1 VTTANATYQYGDQ
14 QTLVTLSLDK
24 HRLIIQLEPGKET
37 YWYYDQIMKLATT
50 TFSYPGYPQQSLTAH
65 SESFAN
71 ELTQAMQRQTGTI
84 RKHRGSTL
92 LKLLVI
98 VLVLGVLFYFFALP
112 RLAARMASKVPISY
126 EKQLGEQLYQ
136 SMRGSFQVDEAKT
149 AYINSFFD
157 ELKIPSAYNI
167 QITVVKSDIPNAFAM
182 PGGRIVVYDKI
193 LKSMQSYEELAAL
206 LAHEF
211 THVEKR
217 HSLRSMFRQ
226 LSSQVF
232 FTLLMGD
239 ITVAGSVLLQNAD
252 DLKQLSYSRE
262 LETESDEYGARL
274 LTDRNISCE
283 GFVRLFQ
290 LLKKES
296 PASSAATY
304 EWLSSHPDLENRI
317 QNIQEL
323 SYCKQSTTT
332 NATLQTLFQQLK
344 TSK

>member
-1 VTTANATYQYGDQ
+1 MTTANATYQYGDQ
-14 QTLVTLSLDK
+14 QTLVTLVLDK
-24 HRLIIQLEPGKET
+24 HRLTIQLEPGKET
-37 YWYYDQIMKLATT
+37 YWYYDQVMKLEST
-50 TFSYPGYPQQSLTAH
+50 TFSYPGYPKQLLNIH
-65 SESFAN
+65 SDSFSAA
-71 ELTQAMQRQTGTI
+71 LTQAMQRQAGTL

-92 LKLLVI
+92 LKLLLAFVI
-98 VLVLGVLFYFFALP
+98 IGLLFYFFALP
-112 RLAARMASKVPISY
+112 RLAASMASKVPVSY

-136 SMRGSFQVDEAKT
+136 SMRGTFQVDEAKT

-167 QITVVKSDIPNAFAM
+167 QITVVKSDIANAFAM

-193 LKSMQSYEELAAL
+193 LQGMQSYEELAAL

-217 HSLRSMFRQ
+217 HSLRSMFRK

-232 FTLLMGD
+232 FTLLVGD

-262 LETESDEYGARL
+262 LETESDEYGAKL
-274 LTDRNISCE
+274 LNDRGLSCN

-290 LLKKES
+290 LLKKET
-296 PASSAATY
+296 AGTAGTY
-304 EWLSSHPDLENRI
+304 EWLNSHPDLENRI
-317 QNIQEL
+317 NNIKSL
-323 SYCKQSTTT
+323 PYCNQLTAT
-332 NATLQTLFQQLK
+332 NATLQTLFNQLK
-344 TSK
+344 GTK